1 MNKANLLENLTYP
14 VLLVT
19 SMVVLHII
27 GGTIQL
33 DIASLDAQRD
43 FNTAIG
49 TSLLS
54 GAFLLSIRVIQ
65 KSVAKHLLLIL
76 DVTKRRHDF
85 WLHRKALSEQFK
97 KHLIWSVSLG
107 FIMPILYM
115 VTEGLISRI
124 NEKEV
129 FIVAMGAIPFW
140 LLMSLYI
147 FQITTVNRHLRTFLN
162 TEGMELIVKIK
173 MYKSV
178 ITVAAI
184 TIATTLLVFSIMPV
198 FWINL
203 SVHLF
208 DMVFISSLCL
218 FLTLLLVSPLINYY
232 CRLGKTKRLLASD
245 LDRRVD
251 RLIKESVTSERS
263 KEIEYLLSLKE
274 KYCNSNFTA
283 CIDKG

>member
-14 VLLVT
+14 LLLVT
-19 SMVVLHII
+19 CMLVLHTI

-76 DVTKRRHDF
+76 DVNKRRDNF
-85 WLHRKALSEQFK
+85 WRHRKTLSERFK
-97 KHLIWSVSLG
+97 MHLIWSVTLG

-115 VTEGLISRI
+115 ITEGVISRI
-124 NEKEV
+124 NQKEV
-129 FIVAMGAIPFW
+129 FIVAVGAIPFW

-147 FQITTVNRHLRTFLN
+147 FQITTVNRYLRKFLN
-162 TEGMELIVKIK
+162 TEGMELIVKIR
-173 MYKSV
+173 MYQSV
-178 ITVAAI
+178 MTVAAI
-184 TIATTLLVFSIMPV
+184 TISTTLMVFLIMPV

-232 CRLGKTKRLLASD
+232 RKLRKTKQLLASD
-245 LDRRVD
+245 LDRRIEC
-251 RLIKESVTSERS
+251 LIKESVTSERS

-274 KYCNSNFTA
+274 KYCNFNFAA
-283 CIDKG
+283 CIDKR

>member
-1 MNKANLLENLTYP
+1 MSKVELLENLMYP
-14 VLLVT
+14 LILVA
-19 SMVVLHII
+19 SMIALHII
-27 GGTIQL
+27 GGTIQI
-33 DIASLDAQRD
+33 DIASKDAQRD

-54 GAFLLSIRVIQ
+54 GAFLFSIRVMQ

-76 DVTKRRHDF
+76 DVTKQRHDF
-85 WLHRKALSEQFK
+85 WLHRKNLSEQFK

-115 VTEGLISRI
+115 VTEGVISRI

-162 TEGMELIVKIK
+162 TEGLELIVKIK

-178 ITVAAI
+178 MTVAAI
-184 TIATTLLVFSIMPV
+184 TISTTLLVLLIMPV

-208 DMVFISSLCL
+208 DAVLISTLCL

-232 CRLGKTKRLLASD
+232 RKLLKIKQSLAIK
-245 LDRRVD
+245 LDARIEC
-251 RLIKESVTSERS
+251 LIKESVTSERS
-263 KEIEYLLSLKE
+263 KEIENLLSLKE
-274 KYCNSNFTA
+274 KYCNSNFA
-283 CIDKG
+283 VCINKR

>member
-1 MNKANLLENLTYP
+1 MNKVNLLENLTYP
-14 VLLVT
+14 LLLAT
-19 SMVVLHII
+19 SMIVLHII

-33 DIASLDAQRD
+33 GIASLDAQRD

-76 DVTKRRHDF
+76 ELTKRRHDF

-147 FQITTVNRHLRTFLN
+147 FQITTVNRHLRTFLD
-162 TEGMELIVKIK
+162 TEGMELIVKIR

-184 TIATTLLVFSIMPV
+184 TIATTLLVFLIMPV

-232 CRLGKTKRLLASD
+232 RRLGKTKLLLASD
-245 LDRRVD
+245 LDRRID
-251 RLIKESVTSERS
+251 HLIKESVTSERS
-263 KEIEYLLSLKE
+263 KEIEYLLGLKE